1 MGNFKRRLGLI
12 MRLGNRL
19 MNDWKNR
26 CGFHRIS
33 HIRDKLRLEV
43 SENTLQNVPLRLAQH
58 VPETLRYRLSPSALA
73 GTQAGCIAAIAV
85 PTLRVRFS
93 LKLCLTSSTGRPH
106 PCPFAFVVLE
116 VTNPSTPQ

>member
-19 MNDWKNR
+19 MNDWKNG

-33 HIRDKLRLEV
+33 HVRDKLRLEV
-43 SENTLQNVPLRLAQH
+43 SENTLQNVPLMLAQRAL
-58 VPETLRYRLSPSALA
+58 ETLTYRLSLSALA
-73 GTQAGCIAAIAV
+73 GTPAGCIAAIAV
-85 PTLRVRFS
+85 PKLQVRLS

-106 PCPFAFVVLE
+106 PRPFASMVSE
-116 VTNPSTPQ
+116 VANPSTSQ